1 MTRKIQ
7 MSMHILLFL
16 LPAACVLF
24 SADSFCAPVPQHRI
38 VARSHDTLLR
48 SLSLNGGNDNGPL
61 KDYSHEASYLFENIR
76 IPAAL
81 FAGVSAGAAFSLPLT
96 VKEGL
101 KLRMVKRVYALLM
114 IVSLSSQ
121 IIALMVATLSITSIA
136 TKMEDQ
142 KTASSS
148 LKDFLLNNYDL
159 EWTMTKFHFLCGLM
173 SFVLASGLRAMVS
186 INCLLISRA
195 AVGIILSA
203 FLTSLSFV
211 QSLQGGL
218 LHLPSK
224 LIQLSVKRA
233 RRDPFF
239 TVAMLCSIA
248 TWLYIIMNASNVYVY
263 LI

>member
-1 MTRKIQ
+1 MTKQIQ
-7 MSMHILLFL
+7 MSMRILLFL

-114 IVSLSSQ
+114 IVSLSSH
-121 IIALMVATLSITSIA
+121 IIALMVATLSIESIA

-142 KTASSS
+142 KTASLS
-148 LKDFLLNNYDL
+148 LKDFLHNTYDL
-159 EWTMTKFHFLCGLM
+159 EWTISRFHFLCGLM
-173 SFVLASGLRAMVS
+173 SFVLASGLRAMIS
-186 INCLLISRA
+186 INCPYISRA

-203 FLTSLSFV
+203 FLISLSFV

-224 LIQLSVKRA
+224 VMQLSVKRA